1 LNLLKLVRPEL
12 LVELRAAVHRALA
25 ENVPNSVA
33 GLELR
38 SGEQITTVKIEIVP
52 LQEPETRSRCLLV
65 LFETAEPPSAPA
77 RPPSE
82 STPPTPEADLARNL
96 ERELVATKEYLQQ
109 TIEELESPNEELKS
123 SNEELQS
130 SNEELQS
137 TNEELETSKEELQSA
152 NEE

>member
-1 LNLLKLVRPEL
+1 PDVRPIVTLQQQADRKVLEKYGPPGVLINENLEILQFRGRIGGYLEPMPGNATLNLLKLVRPEL

-96 ERELVATKEYLQQ
+96 ERELV
-109 TIEELESPNEELKS
+109 
-123 SNEELQS
+123 
-130 SNEELQS
+130 
-137 TNEELETSKEELQSA
+137 
-152 NEE
+152 